1 MQAQAATAIHL
12 STDGFVTVLQTS
24 GLQPIGRTPTLQ
36 ADTTATT
43 STMSV
48 TQVNFATGDTVW
60 TRKSQNTVG
69 TAMAVNVITNNIVVA
84 GVQLGNSTV
93 HVKSMLF
100 DDGTVLWDYSGATKR
115 KGVANA
121 VTFSPFGAV
130 FIAGTAKT
138 SGKHMH
144 THIVYSTYTDA
155 LLASIS
161 CLSGTSM

>member
-1 MQAQAATAIHL
+1 
-12 STDGFVTVLQTS
+12 VTVLQTS
-24 GLQPIGRTPTLQ
+24 GLQPIIGTTPTVQ

-48 TQVNFATGDTVW
+48 TQADFATGDTVW

-115 KGVANA
+115 EGVANA

-138 SGKHMH
+138 SGQH
-144 THIVYSTYTDA
+144 TLIQYIFQMYF
-155 LLASIS
+155 
-161 CLSGTSM
+161 